1 MEARLRMKKVEM
13 YVLTLLVVLF
23 GVTACLVWGLMSD
36 RRNENIE
43 SVNAVIEETPEITY
57 GWIEENGE
65 WYYLNEEAGE
75 KESGW
80 LDVDGERYYLDP
92 ETKARQIGL
101 LKLSENEWYFFDEQG
116 RMLTNCVAENY
127 VLSDTGKVERLL
139 LSDEEK
145 EKRKQQMQPII
156 DEISRKYG
164 ATGVSVALI
173 ENGEVTDNWQY
184 GWAVKDSVAMGA
196 DTKIRIASITKV
208 ILAMNAFK
216 MAEAGIVDI
225 DESIGTYWGF
235 PVANPNFPNEPITLR
250 NIFSHTSS
258 IADIESYKNIEGKLR
273 GNGIFRNVKPSD
285 PAGWSYCNY
294 AFGVAGT
301 TLERAANKT
310 IYQIS
315 QENFFEPMGI
325 DASFAAGRLKNKELL
340 ASLYYADGSLAR
352 SRETMYGFVGNDTP
366 GNNGAFMMGGL
377 CISAQDL
384 AKMISVLVND
394 GVYQGTR
401 YLEEESV
408 NIMEAQY
415 CPATLHEV
423 EVVQCYPLKYLT
435 DIYGEE
441 NLYFHTGSSYGVY
454 TLFSY
459 NPDTKNG
466 VVVLTTGA
474 SGTCD
479 EYGIYAICGEISEAL
494 YQETNK
500 LIL

>member
-1 MEARLRMKKVEM
+1 MEIGLRMKKEQV
-13 YVLTLLVVLF
+13 YVLILLAVLF
-23 GVTACLVWGLMSD
+23 GAAACLALGLMAD
-36 RRNENIE
+36 RRNESIE
-43 SVNAVIEETPEITY
+43 SANVFMEETPEITS
-57 GWIEENGE
+57 GWVEENGE
-65 WYYLNEEAGE
+65 WFYINDGTGEKASGWLEVEGEKYYLN
-75 KESGW
+75 
-80 LDVDGERYYLDP
+80 P
-92 ETKARQIGL
+92 ETKVRQKGL

-116 RMLTNCVAENY
+116 KMLTNCVAENY
-127 VLSDTGKVERLL
+127 VLNETGRVERLI

-145 EKRKQQMQPII
+145 ENRKQQMQPII
-156 DEISRKYG
+156 DEISKKYG

-184 GWAVKDSVAMGA
+184 GWAVKNSVAMSA

-208 ILAMNAFK
+208 ILAMNGFK
-216 MAEAGIVDI
+216 MAENGIVDI

-235 PVANPNFPNEPITLR
+235 PVANPNFPNDAITLR

-258 IADIESYKNIEGKLR
+258 IADIDSYKNIEGRLR

-301 TLERAANKT
+301 TLEKAANKT

-352 SRETMYGFVGNDTP
+352 SRETMAGFVGNDTP

-384 AKMISVLVND
+384 AKMISILAND

-401 YLEEESV
+401 YLTEESI
-408 NIMEAQY
+408 NTMEAQY

-423 EVVQCYPLKYLT
+423 EVVQCFPLKYLT

-479 EYGIYAICGEISEAL
+479 EYGIYAVCGEISEVL
-494 YQETNK
+494 YQEVKK
-500 LIL
+500 LMM